1 MDKQELRK
9 HIKQLK
15 KQYDKTWLDN
25 TSMQIMHLLEQ
36 NKSFVLSH
44 NVMLYYALPDE
55 VQTAAFIN
63 KWRYQKRIILP
74 TVVGDDIIPVELA
87 DNTAFAEGDFHIL
100 EPRNKPYN
108 GNFDLI
114 VVSGVAF
121 DRQGNRLGRGRGYY
135 DRFLSLHPQVKRIG
149 ICYPFQVM
157 EQVPVEANDIRMDEI
172 ISIF

>member
-1 MDKQELRK
+1 MVFFMKLLTINMDKQELRK

-44 NVMLYYALPDE
+44 NVMLYYALHDE

-74 TVVGDDIIPVELA
+74 TVVGDDIIPV
-87 DNTAFAEGDFHIL
+87 
-100 EPRNKPYN
+100 
-108 GNFDLI
+108 
-114 VVSGVAF
+114 
-121 DRQGNRLGRGRGYY
+121 
-135 DRFLSLHPQVKRIG
+135 
-149 ICYPFQVM
+149 
-157 EQVPVEANDIRMDEI
+157 
-172 ISIF
+172 